1 MTRHKAFFRRVF
13 YTACRT
19 GLVGNIITERASN
32 INTISGFGNDIS
44 SFENANRLIKDE
56 ISIFENVFL
65 VVLLF
70 YLIFV
75 PEL

>member
-1 MTRHKAFFRRVF
+1 MTRHRAFFRRVF
-13 YTACRT
+13 YTAYRT
-19 GLVGNIITERASN
+19 GLVGNTIKERAVN
-32 INTISGFGNDIS
+32 INIISRFGNDIS
-44 SFENANRLIKDE
+44 SFENTNRLIKDE
-56 ISIFENVFL
+56 ILIFGNVFL